1 MSEPIELAYQ
11 DDLSHEEWL
20 MLRREGVGSSDA
32 SGILGLSPWSSPWQ
46 IWLDKTGQ
54 IPPDT
59 EQTEAMYFGSLLE
72 ETIVT
77 AVADR
82 TGWQIERP
90 RTTYQSSD
98 HSFMLASPDAIAT
111 MPDGTRALLEIKNTS
126 GYKLEEWA
134 NGEQQDDGTWTGG
147 EAPAHYIIQVQH
159 QHAVMGTTVGYIGA
173 LLGGNRLYII
183 RVDRDDDLIA
193 TLVERERAFWRDNV
207 EANEAPPVDASPT
220 TTDLLSQIFSE
231 SDPYATADLEADVA
245 AALVEYQRAGAD
257 EAAAKERKTHA
268 GNIIRNALGE
278 AETAMFN
285 GVNVATWKP
294 QVTERFDQK
303 AFKEDQPEMYAKYL
317 NKTASR
323 VLRIGRSK
331 EAKQTLA
338 RIEEEI

>member
-1 MSEPIELAYQ
+1 MSEPIKLAHL
-11 DDLSHEEWL
+11 DELSHEEWL
-20 MLRREGVGSSDA
+20 LLRREGIGSSDA
-32 SGILGLSPWSSPWQ
+32 PVILGLSPWSSPWQ

-59 EQTEAMYFGSLLE
+59 DQTEAMYFGSLLE
-72 ETIVT
+72 DTIAK
-77 AVADR
+77 AVAER
-82 TGWQIERP
+82 TGMHVEKANA
-90 RTTYQSSD
+90 TYA
-98 HSFMLASPDAIAT
+98 HPEHPWMLASPDCIIHF
-111 MPDGTRALLEIKNTS
+111 DGEDGLLEIKNS
-126 GYKLEEWA
+126 GGYKMEEWKS
-134 NGEQQDDGTWTGG
+134 GEPDVDGVWRGG
-147 EAPAHYIIQVQH
+147 EAPSHYILQVQH
-159 QHAVMGTTVGYIGA
+159 QHAVMGTNIGYIGA
-173 LLGGNRLYII
+173 LLGGNRLC
-183 RVDRDDDLIA
+183 VVEVPRDDDLIA
-193 TLVERERAFWRDNV
+193 TMIKVEGAFWRDNV
-207 EANEAPPVDASPT
+207 QANVAPAIDGSPT
-220 TTDLLSQIFSE
+220 TTDLLSQIFSD
-231 SDPYATADLEADVA
+231 SDPYATADLEPDVA
-245 AALVEYQRAGAD
+245 AALVEYQRAGQD

-317 NKTASR
+317 NKAASR